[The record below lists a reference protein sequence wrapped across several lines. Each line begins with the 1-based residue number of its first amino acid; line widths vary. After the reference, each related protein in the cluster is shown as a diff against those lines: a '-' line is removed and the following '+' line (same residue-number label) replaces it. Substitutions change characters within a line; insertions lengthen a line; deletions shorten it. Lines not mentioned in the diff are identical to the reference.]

1 VIDLNSLQAIT
12 FDAAGTLLEPWPSV
26 GAIYARIAEECGIGP
41 VSVDA
46 LNHRFVEAWK
56 AKKNFDYSRRAWW
69 RIVDQTFS
77 GLAHTKPGFFDHLYH
92 EFALPHCW
100 RVHDDAGPALERCR
114 SRGLKLGIISNW
126 DERLRPLL
134 GQIGLAPYFDAIVV
148 SAEIGHRKPGPEIF
162 QRAAEL
168 LQVPAERILH
178 VGDSMVED
186 VRGAAAAGFQTLL
199 LDRNGNEQ
207 SAIRSLAALIPD

>member
-12 FDAAGTLLEPWPSV
+12 FDAAGTLLEPSPSV
-26 GAIYARIAEECGIGP
+26 GAIYARVAEECGIGP

-46 LNHRFVEAWK
+46 LNRQFAQAWK

-77 GLAHTKPGFFDHLYH
+77 GLAHTKPRFFDHLYD
-92 EFALPHCW
+92 EFALSRCW
-100 RVHDDAGPALERCR
+100 RVHDDAGPVLERCR

-134 GQIGLAPYFDAIVV
+134 EQIGLAPYFDTIVV
-148 SAEIGHRKPGPEIF
+148 SVEIGHHKPELEIF
-162 QRAAEL
+162 RRAAEL

-178 VGDSMVED
+178 VGDSMEED
-186 VRGAAAAGFQTLL
+186 MRGAAEAGFQTVL